1 MRVLVICSGNL
12 GSSPFSF
19 EIKRAFIN
27 EQIKEIRKRGVDVDL
42 FFIVG
47 KGIKGYL
54 RNLKPLKLKIING
67 DYDLI
72 HAHFGL
78 SGLLAT
84 MQRIKPVVVTFHGSD
99 INVFKTNLFS
109 SVTCLLSK
117 WRIFVSSKL
126 HEKIFIRPRDRYSI
140 IPCGVDFEVF
150 YPIDKKKARNILGL
164 NSHDKYIIF
173 VSTFS
178 NKIKNYPLAKRAIEL
193 IGNVTLLELKD
204 RSRYEVNLLLNAV
217 DLLLMTSHSEGSP
230 QVIKEAMACNCP
242 VVSTDVGDVR
252 KLVEDTAGCFIAA
265 FDPLDISKKIRMA
278 LDYQNR
284 TNGREKISHLNNSII
299 ANKIIKVYDRVIS
312 RGEPHR

>member
-72 HAHFGL
+72 HAHYGL

-84 MQRIKPVVVTFHGSD
+84 MPRLKPVVVTFHGSD
-99 INVFKTNLFS
+99 INVFKTNLLS
-109 SVTCLLSK
+109 SVASSLST
-117 WRIFVSSKL
+117 WRIFVSSNLFK
-126 HEKIFIRPRDRYSI
+126 KMFIKPKNRYSV
-140 IPCGVDFEVF
+140 IPCGVDFEIF
-150 YPIDKKKARNILGL
+150 YPIDKKKARNISGL
-164 NSHDKYIIF
+164 NSQDKYIMF
-173 VSTFS
+173 ASAFS
-178 NKIKNYPLAKRAIEL
+178 NKVKNYLLAKKAVDL
-193 IGNVTLLELKD
+193 IGEVTVLELRD
-204 RSRYEVNLLLNAV
+204 RSRHEVNLLLNAV
-217 DLLLMTSHSEGSP
+217 DLLLMTSFSEGSP

-312 RGEPHR
+312 RGEPNR